1 MIEQLMGILMGLDA
15 WVLYGAAGLF
25 ALLETSI
32 LVGVLVPG
40 DTILLLAASTVTTP
54 ARFAMLLGLTVAGS
68 LAGEAIGYLIGR
80 TWGGRLRVSRLGR
93 RLGEDRWAQAERYLA
108 ERGGKAVFAAR
119 FVAFVH
125 ALVPVVAGT
134 VRMPFARFISFSAA
148 GAVLW
153 SALYV
158 STGALAGASWRSV
171 SDQFGL
177 ASYVLAGLV
186 AVGIVGAWALRRARA
201 RRQASRPAAPRS
213 HPTPADAPSS
223 ACASLVTT
231 AARRSAD

>member
-1 MIEQLMGILMGLDA
+1 VIEWLMGLLAGLDA
-15 WVLYGAAGLF
+15 WVLYGATGFF

-54 ARFAMLLGLTVAGS
+54 ARFVMLFGLTVVGS
-68 LAGEAIGYLIGR
+68 LTGEAVGYLIGR
-80 TWGGRLRVSRLGR
+80 TWGGRLRASRLGR
-93 RLGEDRWAQAERYLA
+93 RLGEDRWAQAEQYLA

-134 VRMPFARFISFSAA
+134 VRMPFARFISYSAA

-153 SALYV
+153 AALYV

-177 ASYVLAGLV
+177 ASYMLAALV
-186 AVGIVGAWALRRARA
+186 GVGIVGAWALRRARA
-201 RRQASRPAAPRS
+201 RRPAGRS
-213 HPTPADAPSS
+213 TPPQPVPAPADAHPS
-223 ACASLVTT
+223 CVPLVSNGAGQST
-231 AARRSAD
+231 D